1 MSQVQD
7 AQTRVA
13 ALPGA
18 VMVRRIRRLLIVAL
32 SGLFVYSALVTAS
45 RGACTDDVVP
55 SCVQVDMHPSPAMAF
70 IVVGML
76 LWALTRVLRR
86 ADDEAA
92 ALRIL
97 DRSAAVMLA
106 VLLLAVIASQL
117 WLRLVP
123 LENWS
128 GTGWFGLPF
137 PFSTVELKSY

>member
-18 VMVRRIRRLLIVAL
+18 MIVRRIRRLVLVAL
-32 SGLFVYSALVTAS
+32 VGLVVYSALVTAS
-45 RGACTDDVVP
+45 RGMCTDDVLP
-55 SCVQVDMHPSPAMAF
+55 SCVQVDMRASPVM
-70 IVVGML
+70 VVAVVATL

-97 DRSAAVMLA
+97 DRTAVVMVALLALA
-106 VLLLAVIASQL
+106 VVASQL